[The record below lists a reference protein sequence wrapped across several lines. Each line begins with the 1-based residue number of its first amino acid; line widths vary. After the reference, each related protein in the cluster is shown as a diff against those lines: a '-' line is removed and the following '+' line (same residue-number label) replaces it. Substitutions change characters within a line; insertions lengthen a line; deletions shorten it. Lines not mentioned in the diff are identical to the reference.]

1 MISCK
6 EREEV
11 AKKLRK
17 SGEYMGDF
25 KKDHYYGFYQIAE
38 DVGLNE
44 NDFFDEWE
52 LIRAKCNRLADLIDP
67 TCKYLPCVCG
77 TWVDDNDEEHEEENL
92 EEFGY
97 SENAYCSFCGYE
109 MMTGEEGWFD
119 YERKEHGNLLI
130 PNFNYCPNCGA
141 RVVRDEA

>member
-1 MISCK
+1 MTNRE

-11 AKKLRK
+11 AKKLRE
-17 SGEYMGDF
+17 GG
-25 KKDHYYGFYQIAE
+25 IARNVSE
-38 DVGLNE
+38 AYVLLLHCIG
-44 NDFFDEWE
+44 
-52 LIRAKCNRLADLIDP
+52 IRPQLPAVYTYKPALERLADLIDP
-67 TCKYLPCVCG
+67 TCQYLPCVCV
-77 TWVDDNDEEHEEENL
+77 TWVDDNGEDHEEENL

-97 SENAYCSFCGYE
+97 SENAYCSACRYE

-141 RVVRDEA
+141 RVVRRNG

>member
-1 MISCK
+1 MTS
-6 EREEV
+6 REEV
-11 AKKLRK
+11 AKKLREA
-17 SGEYMGDF
+17 GEELD
-25 KKDHYYGFYQIAE
+25 KNAPR
-38 DVGLNE
+38 DVNGAAQSVL
-44 NDFFDEWE
+44 FE
-52 LIRAKCNRLADLIDP
+52 LFEATSVRDSNSYSDAFNRLANLIDP
-67 TCKYLPCVCG
+67 TCKYLPCVCV

-92 EEFGY
+92 EEPGY
-97 SENAYCSFCGYE
+97 SENAYCSVCGFE